1 VGTTHPANYTARMT
15 FEFLNPGGEPPP
27 QAGGNADRDADSSPG
42 SGTSLSLLDRL
53 GGREGVERVVEA
65 FYRRIEADEE
75 LRSLF
80 PDDIAAGREKQ
91 KLFLEQWL
99 GGEARYSDLY
109 GHPRLRRRH
118 FPFVISERA
127 AGRWLRH
134 MTEALR
140 ECDASAEVVSKMVKA
155 LAPLAHQM
163 INEGE
168 DVPREPLDDSV
179 LS

>member
-1 VGTTHPANYTARMT
+1 MT

-27 QAGGNADRDADSSPG
+27 ESGGNPSPG
-42 SGTSLSLLDRL
+42 PGTTPSLFERL

-75 LRSLF
+75 LRPLF
-80 PDDIAAGREKQ
+80 PDDLSSGREKQ
-91 KLFLEQWL
+91 KLFMEQWL

-109 GHPRLRRRH
+109 GQPRLRRRH

-134 MTEALR
+134 MTQALR
-140 ECDASAEVVSKMVKA
+140 ECDASAEVVGEMVKA

-168 DVPREPLDDSV
+168 DVPREPLEDSV

>member
-1 VGTTHPANYTARMT
+1 MT
-15 FEFLNPGGEPPP
+15 FEFINPGGEPPAG
-27 QAGGNADRDADSSPG
+27 AGGNASPDARTGSDAGSSPP
-42 SGTSLSLLDRL
+42 SLLDRL
-53 GGREGVERVVEA
+53 GGRDAVERVVEA
-65 FYRRIEADEE
+65 FYARIEADEE
-75 LRSLF
+75 LRPLF
-80 PDDIAAGREKQ
+80 PQQMASGREKQ
-91 KLFLEQWL
+91 KLFMEQWL
-99 GGEARYSDLY
+99 GGEPRYSELY

-140 ECDASAEVVSKMVKA
+140 ECGASADVVGEMLKA

-168 DVPREPLDDSV
+168 DVPREPLADSF
-179 LS
+179 LR